1 MVIQISN
8 ISFVDLF
15 VYLFILVRVRMRW
28 DVELKL
34 EDCKHQLLNTCKC
47 FFSLLK
53 NGKNKKYYY
62 EISAAVEAS
71 FLHSSV

>member
-1 MVIQISN
+1 
-8 ISFVDLF
+8 
-15 VYLFILVRVRMRW
+15 MRW

-34 EDCKHQLLNTCKC
+34 EDCKHLLLNTCKC

-53 NGKNKKYYY
+53 KKEGKKKKYYY